1 MKLSDFTSVLIQF
14 RFPER
19 AYGSLIGEGQGAAIA
34 GSALLIL
41 LVGFIP
47 FAFMEGVSA
56 AEAQIPFLIVLER
69 ILLSAA
75 AGVAVY
81 ALAYALG
88 NRKPLW
94 PAVSSSFLSMGAF
107 MVLVALLTWFSH
119 VLSLPLQFTW
129 SPAEF
134 LFDLPETRLSIFL
147 LLFTARLDLASLV
160 TVYLWGRGLSAVW
173 KTDSGTGQRMAWTVY
188 LFGILLLTLP
198 VFIAAPGGEGAS

>member
-1 MKLSDFTSVLIQF
+1 MKLSDAASVLKQF
-14 RFPER
+14 HSPEV
-19 AYGSLIGEGQGAAIA
+19 AYGSLTGEGQSAAIV
-34 GSALLIL
+34 GSAALIL

-47 FAFMEGVSA
+47 FVFMGGISSVE
-56 AEAQIPFLIVLER
+56 AEIPFLILLER

-81 ALAYALG
+81 ALSYALG
-88 NRKPLW
+88 NRRPLW
-94 PAVSSSFLSMGAF
+94 TAVSSSFLSMGAF
-107 MVLVALLTWFSH
+107 MVSVAILTLIAHLF
-119 VLSLPLQFTW
+119 SLPVQFTW

-134 LFDLPETRLSIFL
+134 LFNLPETRLSIFF
-147 LLFTARLDLASLV
+147 LLFAARLDLASLV

-173 KTDSGTGQRMAWTVY
+173 KMDRSTGQRLAWTVY

>member
-1 MKLSDFTSVLIQF
+1 MKLSDFASVLIQF
-14 RFPER
+14 RYPER
-19 AYGSLIGEGQGAAIA
+19 AYGSLTGEAQ
-34 GSALLIL
+34 GSALAGTGFVIL

-47 FAFMEGVSA
+47 FAFMGSISA
-56 AEAQIPFLIVLER
+56 AEAEIPFLILLER
-69 ILLSAA
+69 VLLSAA

-94 PAVSSSFLSMGAF
+94 PAVSSSFMSMGAF
-107 MVLVALLTWFSH
+107 MVSVAVLTLFSH
-119 VLSLPLQFTW
+119 LFSLPVQFTW

-134 LFDLPETRLSIFL
+134 LFNLPETRLSIFL
-147 LLFTARLDLASLV
+147 LLFAARLDLASIA

-173 KTDSGTGQRMAWTVY
+173 KTDSGAGQRMAWTVY

>member
-1 MKLSDFTSVLIQF
+1 MKLSDFASVLIQF

-19 AYGSLIGEGQGAAIA
+19 AYRSLAGEGQSMAIA
-34 GSALLIL
+34 GSVSLIL

-47 FAFMEGVSA
+47 FAFMGSMSA
-56 AEAQIPFLIVLER
+56 AEAEIPFLILLER

-94 PAVSSSFLSMGAF
+94 PAVSSSFMSMGAF
-107 MVLVALLTWFSH
+107 MVSVGVLTLFSH
-119 VLSLPLQFTW
+119 LLSLPLQFTW

-134 LFDLPETRLSIFL
+134 LFNLPETRLSIFL

-160 TVYLWGRGLSAVW
+160 TVYLWGRGLSTVW
-173 KTDSGTGQRMAWTVY
+173 KVDSSTGQRMAWTIY